1 MNLGMDQGQGHA
13 QPLTMLDDGGMMLD
27 AGWTLT
33 LWCYKPRPM
42 MAYDGLWWP
51 MMAYDGLWAHARVII
66 GHLAIWQHC
75 SEPATLWSKDMAT
88 RVLLYAIVSLP
99 RALLLIVRGGSP
111 PDPLQALQRVYILH
125 IRIIHIYIY
134 ICKYIYIYM
143 CIYIYTYI
151 YTYIYIYIY

>member
-1 MNLGMDQGQGHA
+1 MKMGHELGNGPRA
-13 QPLTMLDDGGMMLD
+13 RPRPTTND
-27 AGWTLT
+27 AGWWWYDAGCWMNPNTMSLC
-33 LWCYKPRPM
+33 CYKPRPM

-75 SEPATLWSKDMAT
+75 SEPATLCSKDMAT

-111 PDPLQALQRVYILH
+111 PDPLQALQRVYC
-125 IRIIHIYIY
+125 IYVSY
-134 ICKYIYIYM
+134 TYMYIYIY
-143 CIYIYTYI
+143 CLYIY
-151 YTYIYIYIY
+151 